1 MWSWSGGG
9 TSFTY
14 LRIGE
19 KDTGESQKAKVKAK
33 IVQMLIENFSF
44 LLFPFDLSL
53 ALA

>member
-33 IVQMLIENFSF
+33 IVQMLIKKFLLLPFSF
-44 LLFPFDLSL
+44 
-53 ALA
+53 